1 MPEGFEYDTF
11 YYAGYSVFFSGLSVG
26 LTNIAS
32 GSVPLASCYACTLW
46 WPTPKPLLSLL
57 ASPPPQHCR
66 GSGRQQLFTRR
77 RPGRVALC

>member
-32 GSVPLASCYACTLW
+32 GSVPRLVYACTVCFSL
-46 WPTPKPLLSLL
+46 TPHCCSPL
-57 ASPPPQHCR
+57 ASPSLQDCR
-66 GSGRQQLFTRR
+66 GAGRQQLFTCR

>member
-32 GSVPLASCYACTLW
+32 GSVPLASCYA
-46 WPTPKPLLSLL
+46 
-57 ASPPPQHCR
+57 
-66 GSGRQQLFTRR
+66 
-77 RPGRVALC
+77 